1 MTVDLIVLATRLHGA
16 AGGAVAVQG
25 GRIAAIGDRRDAGA
39 WTGPSTHVLDLGD
52 ATVLPGLT
60 DAHSHPMLGA
70 SVARGLDL
78 RGADSLDDVR
88 EAVAAERARL
98 RRGEWLIG
106 WGLDHNVWDGREV
119 SAAAFE
125 AASGEVPTFLRM
137 FDAHSAVVNR
147 AALERAA
154 VRGGRRFDTGSEIV
168 VDASGNPTGL
178 LLESEALAVVER
190 VIPPDSRADLRRR
203 LASSLRAMAASGL
216 TGAHVLDFKDDPAD
230 LYRALDDS
238 GELPLRL
245 KIHPWV
251 SPSSGPDDW
260 SALRAQIGEGGR
272 LWRMHGVKLFLDGT
286 IDNGTAWLHS
296 PDSHGLSVRSS
307 WDDPE
312 RYRSAIAHFGAA
324 GVGTATHAIGD
335 RAVTY
340 AAESIRLAL
349 QRHPGAR
356 HRIEHLEL
364 TGDDIVNAVAAS
376 GAIASMQPTHCTHFI
391 TDAGTDNWSGRVG
404 ARRARHAWRTRSLVD
419 DGTTLALGSDWP
431 IAPFEPLQI
440 MADARLRRR
449 FDRPDLAPVLRSEGL
464 TAAQA
469 IDGYTRA
476 AAVAAGVEHE
486 EGAIR
491 PGALADLTVLAGDP
505 LAVSPEEFAE
515 LPVLATIVGGEVR
528 HSL

>member
-1 MTVDLIVLATRLHGA
+1 MTVDLIVLAARLHGTS
-16 AGGAVAVQG
+16 GEAVAVQG
-25 GRIAAIGDRRDAGA
+25 GRIVAIGDRRDARA
-39 WTGPSTHVLDLGD
+39 WTGPSTRVLDLGD

-88 EAVAAERARL
+88 EAIAVERTRL
-98 RRGEWLIG
+98 GRAEWLIG
-106 WGLDHNVWDGREV
+106 WGLDHNVWRGQEV
-119 SAAAFE
+119 GAAAIE
-125 AASGEVPTFLRM
+125 AASGDVPTFLRM

-154 VRGGRRFDTGSEIV
+154 VREGRRFDTGSEIV
-168 VDASGNPTGL
+168 VDASGAPTGL
-178 LLESEALAVVER
+178 LLESEALAIVER
-190 VIPPDSRADLRRR
+190 VIPLDSRADLRRR
-203 LASSLRAMAASGL
+203 LAASLRAMAASGL

-260 SALRAQIGEGGR
+260 RALCAQIGEGGR

-286 IDNGTAWLHS
+286 IDNGTAWLRS
-296 PDSHGLSVRSS
+296 PDSQGQSVRST

-312 RYRSAIAHFGAA
+312 RYRSAIAHFCAA

-335 RAVTY
+335 RAVMY

-349 QRHPGAR
+349 LRDPGAR

-364 TGDDIVNAVAAS
+364 TGDDIVQIVAAS

-404 ARRARHAWRTRSLVD
+404 AHRVRHAWRTRSLVD
-419 DGTTLALGSDWP
+419 TGTTLALGSDWP
-431 IAPFEPLQI
+431 IAPFEPLPI
-440 MADARLRRR
+440 MADAQLRRR
-449 FDRPDLAPVLRSEGL
+449 VDRPDLPPILRSEGL
-464 TAAQA
+464 TAVQA
-469 IDGYTRA
+469 LDGYTTA
-476 AAVAAGVEHE
+476 AAIAAGVEHE

-491 PGALADLTVLAGDP
+491 PGALADLTVLEGDP
-505 LAVSPEEFAE
+505 LAVSPEEFAA
-515 LPVLATIVGGEVR
+515 LPVLATVVGGEVR

>member
-1 MTVDLIVLATRLHGA
+1 MTVDLIVLAARLHGA
-16 AGGAVAVQG
+16 SGGAVAVQG
-25 GRIAAIGDRRDAGA
+25 GRIVAIGDRRDARA
-39 WTGPSTHVLDLGD
+39 WTGPSTRVLDLGD

-88 EAVAAERARL
+88 AAVAAGRARL
-98 RRGEWLIG
+98 GRGDWLIG

-125 AASGEVPTFLRM
+125 AASGDVPTFLRM

-168 VDASGNPTGL
+168 VDASGTPTGL

-190 VIPPDSRADLRRR
+190 VVPPDSRADLRRR

-216 TGAHVLDFKDDPAD
+216 TGAHVLDFEDDPAD

-251 SPSSGPDDW
+251 SPSSGPEDW
-260 SALRAQIGEGGR
+260 DALCAQIGEGGR

-286 IDNGTAWLHS
+286 IDNGTAWLRS
-296 PDSHGLSVRSS
+296 PDSHGLSVRST

-335 RAVTY
+335 RAVMY

-349 QRHPGAR
+349 RRHLGAR

-364 TGDDIVNAVAAS
+364 TGDDIVNAVADS
-376 GAIASMQPTHCTHFI
+376 GAIASMQPTHCTRFI

-419 DGTTLALGSDWP
+419 AGTTLALGSDWP
-431 IAPFEPLQI
+431 IAPFEPLRI

-449 FDRPDLAPVLRSEGL
+449 VERPDLPPILRAEGL

-469 IDGYTRA
+469 IDGYTMA
-476 AAVAAGVEHE
+476 AAIAAGVEHE

-491 PGALADLTVLAGDP
+491 PGTLADLTVLAGDP
-505 LAVSPEEFAE
+505 IAVSPEEFAE